1 MRVCFYFILNPLT
14 SRTGFNT
21 MRVHLFMGGE
31 KRMGEYKVKKVL
43 NNNVLIGSHE
53 SFGEVVLIGKG
64 IGFSRRPGQPI
75 DSNLVEKLFV
85 LKNEKEQ
92 ENYIKLMPFV
102 DNELLEA
109 IISSIQLIKQ
119 RANSMLN
126 EHIHVALTDHLMF
139 AITRLKKGMEMKNP
153 FLIETKTLYPFE
165 YEIAHEVVNLI
176 GERTGIYLPEGEIG
190 FIALHVHSAVMN
202 RDLSE
207 VNQHS
212 QLVTHLVNMIEEQ
225 LDIKIDKDSID
236 YMRLVR
242 HIRFTIERVNKGE
255 VVEEPEKIT
264 SLLKEEYPVCYNLSW
279 KLIKVMQQTLK
290 KPVFNAEAVYLTMH
304 LQRLQK
310 KIN

>member
-1 MRVCFYFILNPLT
+1 
-14 SRTGFNT
+14 
-21 MRVHLFMGGE
+21 MGGE

-176 GERTGIYLPEGEIG
+176 GQRTGIYLPEGEIG

>member
-1 MRVCFYFILNPLT
+1 
-14 SRTGFNT
+14 
-21 MRVHLFMGGE
+21 
-31 KRMGEYKVKKVL
+31 MGEYKVKKVL

-64 IGFSRRPGQPI
+64 IGFNRKPSQPI
-75 DSNLVEKLFV
+75 DSALVEKLFV

-109 IISSIQLIKQ
+109 IISSIHLIKQ

-165 YEIAHEVVNLI
+165 YEIAHDVVNLI
-176 GERTGIYLPEGEIG
+176 GKRTGIYLPEGEIG

-212 QLVTHLVNMIEEQ
+212 QLVTHLVNMIEDQ

-242 HIRFTIERVNKGE
+242 HIRFTVERVNKGE
-255 VVEEPEKIT
+255 VVEEPEKIS